1 MEIEAFAYRGRFIR
15 KAMSD
20 YIADV
25 HGAAGA
31 PAALGG
37 FAGAV
42 LVLAPEVLGAV
53 RAALANRLQ
62 RSINILLGSV
72 AATIALTVPAVL
84 AISIWM
90 QVPVELGLGPVDSL
104 LLLLTLAVSIVTFGS
119 GRTNV
124 LQGAVHL
131 VLFFAYAMLIFD

>member
-1 MEIEAFAYRGRFIR
+1 M
-15 KAMSD
+15 
-20 YIADV
+20 
-25 HGAAGA
+25 
-31 PAALGG
+31 
-37 FAGAV
+37 
-42 LVLAPEVLGAV
+42 VLAPEVLGAV